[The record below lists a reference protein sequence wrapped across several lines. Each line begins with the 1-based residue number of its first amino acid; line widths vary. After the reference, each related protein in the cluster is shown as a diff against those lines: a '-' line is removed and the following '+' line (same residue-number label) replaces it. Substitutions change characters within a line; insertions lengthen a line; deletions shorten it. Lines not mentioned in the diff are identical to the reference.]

1 MDQTRDAFAAALSS
15 GDTERVNRAIDEIE
29 DTELEERA
37 DLFDECFE
45 MCREQYEAEDGYKRQ
60 AVIRFASGLYPR
72 LAYRTVGSDITDEA
86 LPGEWTLEEI
96 ATHRERLRN
105 LYLDGLRDDDGR
117 VRRAAAKAMK
127 ELALTAEMLGA
138 SDELQLM
145 KEDLEA
151 LAEDCESSKQK
162 HIEQAYENVAF
173 HAEKPFS
180 LLPDGLRDVVEK
192 ESSGGR
198 DQ

>member
-1 MDQTRDAFAAALSS
+1 MDRTRDAFADALSS
-15 GDTERVNRAIDEIE
+15 GDTERVNRAIDEVE

-37 DLFDECFE
+37 HLFDECFE
-45 MCREQYEAEDGYKRQ
+45 MCRDLYEAEDGYKRQ
-60 AVIRFASGLYPR
+60 AVIRFAAGLYPR

-86 LPGEWTLEEI
+86 LPGEWTLDEI
-96 ATHRERLRN
+96 ATHRERLRE
-105 LYLDGLRDDDGR
+105 LYLDGLCDDDGR

-138 SDELQLM
+138 SDELLLM

-151 LAEDCESSKQK
+151 LAEDCEDEKQK
-162 HIEQAYENVAF
+162 HIQQAYENVAF

-192 ESSGGR
+192 ESPGGR
-198 DQ
+198 EQ

>member
-1 MDQTRDAFAAALSS
+1 MDRTRGAFADALSS
-15 GDTERVNRAIDEIE
+15 GDTERVNRAIDEVE

-45 MCREQYEAEDGYKRQ
+45 MCRNLYEAEDGYKRQ
-60 AVIRFASGLYPR
+60 AAIRFVAGLYPR
-72 LAYRTVGSDITDEA
+72 LAYRTVGSDITNEA
-86 LPGEWTLEEI
+86 LPGEWTLDEI
-96 ATHRERLRN
+96 ATHRERLRE

-117 VRRAAAKAMK
+117 VRRAAAKVIK

-151 LAEDCESSKQK
+151 LAEDCEDAKQK

-192 ESSGGR
+192 ESPGGR
-198 DQ
+198 EQ